1 MADRQEIATLGAGCF
16 WCIEAVYL
24 EVEGVLGV
32 VSGYTG
38 GAEDNPTYEAV
49 CSGTTGHAE
58 VAHITFD
65 PDVISYSEILEIF
78 WQTHDPTT
86 LNRQGN
92 DVGTQ
97 YRSAIFYH
105 NEEQRRIAEQSKQET
120 DASELWF
127 NPIVT
132 EIVALTTFY
141 PAEGQHQ
148 EFYRQNPYQG
158 YCMMV
163 IHPKMRKFR
172 KTFQHKLKQSVSAA

>member
-1 MADRQEIATLGAGCF
+1 MADRQEIVTLGAGCF

-24 EVEGVLGV
+24 EVEGVLSV

-38 GAEDNPTYEAV
+38 GAVDNPTYEAV
-49 CSGTTGHAE
+49 CSGTTGYAE

-97 YRSAIFYH
+97 YRSALYLP
-105 NEEQRRIAEQSKQET
+105 
-120 DASELWF
+120 SEADLA
-127 NPIVT
+127 
-132 EIVALTTFY
+132 VALTTRDHYQERLTAAGFPEITTEIRSGVTY
-141 PAEGQHQ
+141 YLAETYHQ
-148 EFYRQNPYQG
+148 QYLAKNPQG
-158 YCMMV
+158 YCG
-163 IHPKMRKFR
+163 HGG
-172 KTFQHKLKQSVSAA
+172 TGVSCPVGLSA

>member
-1 MADRQEIATLGAGCF
+1 MADRQEIVTLGAGCF

-24 EVEGVLGV
+24 EVEGVLSV

-38 GAEDNPTYEAV
+38 GAVDNPTYEAV

-58 VAHITFD
+58 AAHITFD

-105 NEEQRRIAEQSKQET
+105 NEEQRGIAEQSRQAT
-120 DASELWF
+120 DASDLWI

-132 EIVALTTFY
+132 EIVPLTTFY
-141 PAEGQHQ
+141 PAEAHHQ
-148 EFYRQNPYQG
+148 EFYRQNPHQP

-172 KTFQHKLKQSVSAA
+172 KGFARKLKQSVSAA